1 MRFILLLTIVV
12 SLSVSC
18 KSKKIQSKAVE
29 KETVDVIEKES
40 TPFIEQAKK
49 DLPDSLEVRLQRT
62 ACFGRCP
69 IYTLSFY
76 KDGTVIYKGEKWV
89 EKEGLYKG
97 RVSESNLNNII
108 RKAKEIGF
116 YEMDNQYD
124 SEYVTDLPSTI
135 TTLKGESGFK
145 VVANRY
151 EGPELLYELE
161 KLIDEVADSIEWEKI
176 ESKEKMNDKQ

>member
-1 MRFILLLTIVV
+1 MLSFILL
-12 SLSVSC
+12 SSC
-18 KSKKIQSKAVE
+18 KVIYVSSNDV
-29 KETVDVIEKES
+29 VDRQPEVNDSLYQKES
-40 TPFIEQAKK
+40 DQYLNNTIDE
-49 DLPDSLEVRLQRT
+49 LSDSLILKFQKT
-62 ACFGRCP
+62 PCFGQCP
-69 IYTLSFY
+69 TFVFLVY
-76 KDGTVIYKGEKWV
+76 KSGYAEYIGERWVDLEGHFKGEVSK
-89 EKEGLYKG
+89 EKL
-97 RVSESNLNNII
+97 SEVMK
-108 RKAKEIGF
+108 KAKEVGF

-124 SEYVTDLPSTI
+124 NEYVTDLPSTI

>member
-1 MRFILLLTIVV
+1 MRVTLITIIILTSFI
-12 SLSVSC
+12 SC
-18 KSKKIQSKAVE
+18 KSKKVQSKAVE
-29 KETVDVIEKES
+29 KESVEVIEKES

-49 DLPDSLEVRLQRT
+49 DLPDSLVVRLQRT

-69 IYTLSFY
+69 IYTLSLY
-76 KDGTVIYKGEKWV
+76 KGGTAIYKGEKWV

-108 RKAKEIGF
+108 SKAKKVGF

-124 SEYVTDLPSTI
+124 NEYVTDLPSTI

-145 VVANRY
+145 MVANRY

>member
-1 MRFILLLTIVV
+1 MRFILLLPILI

-18 KSKKIQSKAVE
+18 KSKKIQSKVVKKEAVE
-29 KETVDVIEKES
+29 VVEKES

-49 DLPDSLEVRLQRT
+49 DLPDSLVVRLQRT

-76 KDGTVIYKGEKWV
+76 KDGTAIFKGEKWV

-97 RVSESNLNNII
+97 RVTESNLNNII
-108 RKAKEIGF
+108 SKAKEIGF